1 MDRSLAGRQAGSEG
15 IERVGIKKASEHWG
29 AREGSW
35 LADKLGVV
43 VALQVDVIVAP
54 LWRELAAATAV
65 ACC

>member
-35 LADKLGVV
+35 LADKLGI

-54 LWRELAAATAV
+54 LWRELPAATAV
-65 ACC
+65 AC